1 MAFDARADDRDTRG
15 FISMTTTSPVAR
27 FRANWTLAPPV
38 ETPTARMTVIAASR
52 SDWSSW
58 SVSVMTGA
66 TVTESPVWT
75 PIGSMFSMEHTITAL
90 SATSRTTSSSI
101 SAHPSTERSTR
112 TWPIGLAARAVARR
126 ASSSSGVCAA
136 PPPSP
141 PRVNAGRRITGR
153 PSWAAAA
160 RPPAR
165 SVTMWLSGT
174 ARPAP
179 SIVSRNTSR
188 SSARRMAGTS
198 APISSTPY
206 RSSTPDPLSSIARFR
221 AVWPPSVGSSASGRS
236 RAMTASTASG
246 SSGSTYVRSA
256 TEGSVMIVAGFEL
269 TSTTR

>member
-1 MAFDARADDRDTRG
+1 
-15 FISMTTTSPVAR
+15 MTTTSPVAR

-75 PIGSMFSMEHTITAL
+75 PIGSMFSIEQTMTAL

-101 SAHPSTERSTR
+101 SAHPSTERSTS
-112 TWPIGLAARAVARR
+112 TWPIGLAARAVLRGGRR
-126 ASSSSGVCAA
+126 APRGVWAA

-153 PSWAAAA
+153 PSSAAAA

-174 ARPAP
+174 ARPAR

-198 APISSTPY
+198 APISSTP
-206 RSSTPDPLSSIARFR
+206 
-221 AVWPPSVGSSASGRS
+221 
-236 RAMTASTASG
+236 
-246 SSGSTYVRSA
+246 
-256 TEGSVMIVAGFEL
+256 
-269 TSTTR
+269 